1 MVDAEL
7 ADARRAHLRWVT
19 DTAPGISRR
28 RRGSAFSYLKNG
40 ALIRDPETL
49 ARIRALA
56 VPPAWTDVWI
66 CPDPN
71 GHIQATGRDA
81 RKRKQYRYHARWRE
95 IRDSNKYDRTI
106 AFAEA
111 LPRIRARVDSDL
123 RLRGLVRN
131 RVLAAVVRLL
141 DLTLI
146 RVGNAEYAKD
156 NKSYGLT
163 TMRSSHAVIE
173 GDAIRLSFRGKG
185 GKRVVA
191 EAHDR
196 RVATVMQRCTA
207 LPGEELFQYEDAD
220 GDARAVTSD
229 DVNAYIREIAGDDFS
244 AKDFRTWAGT
254 VVTAHAL
261 RELGPAA
268 TAAEEKRH
276 VIEAVGEAAAQLGN
290 TVAVCRRC
298 YVHPQVFE
306 AYGDGTLLQ
315 LRFGS
320 GTASVSGSLR
330 SDERAVL
337 RLLRAGE
344 RVRSRAS

>member
-66 CPDPN
+66 CPTPN

-95 IRDSNKYDRTI
+95 IRDSNKYDRTDRVCRSV
-106 AFAEA
+106 AAHSRAGGFGS
-111 LPRIRARVDSDL
+111 PPSRPGPQSRARGRRPAPRPDAHQG
-123 RLRGLVRN
+123 RQRGIREGQQ
-131 RVLAAVVRLL
+131 VVRADDDALEPC
-141 DLTLI
+141 
-146 RVGNAEYAKD
+146 R
-156 NKSYGLT
+156 
-163 TMRSSHAVIE
+163 IE

-207 LPGEELFQYEDAD
+207 LPGEELFQYDDAD
-220 GDARAVTSD
+220 G
-229 DVNAYIREIAGDDFS
+229 E
-244 AKDFRTWAGT
+244 
-254 VVTAHAL
+254 
-261 RELGPAA
+261 PA
-268 TAAEEKRH
+268 
-276 VIEAVGEAAAQLGN
+276 
-290 TVAVCRRC
+290 
-298 YVHPQVFE
+298 P
-306 AYGDGTLLQ
+306 
-315 LRFGS
+315 
-320 GTASVSGSLR
+320 
-330 SDERAVL
+330 
-337 RLLRAGE
+337 
-344 RVRSRAS
+344 